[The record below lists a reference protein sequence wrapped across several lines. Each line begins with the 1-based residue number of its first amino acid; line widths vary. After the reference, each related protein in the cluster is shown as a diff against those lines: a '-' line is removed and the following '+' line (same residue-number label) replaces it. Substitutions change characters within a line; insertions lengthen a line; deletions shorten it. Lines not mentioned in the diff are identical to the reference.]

1 MTMDQEELTP
11 EEQAAFKAMAL
22 AKQPPNGL
30 EDKVVAEL
38 KKEGLIKK
46 TYKMNNYI
54 KYAAGIAASV
64 IIFFAGNLVGKQT
77 GTVAEIDPLNGYIMI
92 LKEDASFKP
101 GDPMQMFEEYA
112 SWMNGLYKQG
122 VKITGQELKNEAL
135 EVTAS
140 ATTSLEGDDERRTTG
155 YFIIETKTE
164 EEALAVVKDNPHL
177 KYGGIIE
184 LKAFMN
190 R

>member
-1 MTMDQEELTP
+1 MDQEELTP
-11 EEQAAFKAMAL
+11 EEQAAFKAMAS
-22 AKQPPNGL
+22 AQQPPPLL
-30 EDKVVAEL
+30 EDRIVAAL
-38 KKEGLIKK
+38 KTEGLIKK
-46 TYKMNNYI
+46 TRTMNNYI
-54 KYAAGIAASV
+54 KYAAGIAASI
-64 IIFFAGNLVGKQT
+64 IIFFTGNIIGKQT
-77 GTVAEIDPLNGYIMI
+77 QDVTEIDPLNGYIMI
-92 LKEDASFKP
+92 LKEDTNFKP

-112 SWMNGLYKQG
+112 NWMNDLYSKG

-140 ATTSLEGDDERRTTG
+140 STTDLGEDVARRTTG